1 MLVTAVRVRQNPAG
15 AETALKPLNNAF
27 TDTVFLSLC
36 FFLVKRLTE
45 QPGPV
50 PNLSQAKAGVPEK
63 AAGST
68 LKSPTSESGS
78 SDSSDSEE
86 ESPVAQPQPPQ
97 AGESLVVAGI
107 PHIHLCAFLFC
118 PARGAA
124 QPVSNSSPSGG
135 EQPLLVLMICFS
147 SPAAKT
153 NAVPQPTSVRKAPA
167 PTPAPLPAP
176 APPPVDSS
184 DDSSEES
191 DSDEEVVPPTQVK
204 SCRPAGW
211 GLSGGSTG
219 GSSRVGDREPPVSW
233 RRVSWQHPRVSV
245 TPSLRARVSKL
256 AAVCESGGGCEYF
269 GRKVTGCAS
278 LSLGLLCPL
287 GPT

>member
-86 ESPVAQPQPPQ
+86 ESPAAQPQPPQ

-135 EQPLLVLMICFS
+135 EQPLLVLTICFS
-147 SPAAKT
+147 SPCSK
-153 NAVPQPTSVRKAPA
+153 NQRRAPA
-167 PTPAPLPAP
+167 NECEEGPSSHASPAASPSP
-176 APPPVDSS
+176 SS
-184 DDSSEES
+184 CG
-191 DSDEEVVPPTQVK
+191 QQ
-204 SCRPAGW
+204 R
-211 GLSGGSTG
+211 
-219 GSSRVGDREPPVSW
+219 
-233 RRVSWQHPRVSV
+233 
-245 TPSLRARVSKL
+245 
-256 AAVCESGGGCEYF
+256 
-269 GRKVTGCAS
+269 
-278 LSLGLLCPL
+278 
-287 GPT
+287 